1 MDRREWLAALH
12 TAHYATLLKLA
23 QNRLRKLTGSI
34 SEAEDVVQDVFRLA
48 AEKNIQHLKLPI
60 AWMIKATYNF
70 CMQRWA
76 RARRDVGI
84 TLKFIRKKMDNSADR
99 SVYAVERAE
108 SEIDELLWLVL
119 LEQSLLPEE
128 WEIMRKYC
136 LEGMSL
142 EDLAAELGMPP
153 NRLKVRIYRIRK
165 KIEKIL
171 RNM

>member
-1 MDRREWLAALH
+1 
-12 TAHYATLLKLA
+12 
-23 QNRLRKLTGSI
+23 
-34 SEAEDVVQDVFRLA
+34 
-48 AEKNIQHLKLPI
+48 
-60 AWMIKATYNF
+60 
-70 CMQRWA
+70 
-76 RARRDVGI
+76 
-84 TLKFIRKKMDNSADR
+84 MDNSADR

-119 LEQSLLPEE
+119 LEQSLSPEE